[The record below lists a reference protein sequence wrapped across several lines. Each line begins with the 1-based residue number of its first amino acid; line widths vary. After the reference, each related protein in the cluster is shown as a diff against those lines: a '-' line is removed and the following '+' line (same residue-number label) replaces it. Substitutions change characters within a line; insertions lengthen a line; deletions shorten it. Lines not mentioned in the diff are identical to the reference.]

1 MKSANEAVQTAKNVV
16 AFPKPPAR
24 RQKDE
29 IAFLP
34 AALEIVE
41 TPPSPIGRAI
51 GATLIAVFCLGLIW
65 ACFGHVDIVATATG
79 KIVPSG
85 RVKLIQ
91 PFETGVVRAIHI
103 RDGESVKAG
112 EVLIELDTTMSTADE
127 EHIRNDLNA
136 ARLDVAR
143 LRAALSDAD
152 DAQTEFHPLL
162 DANPTLVKMQ
172 KAYLAKQVEE
182 HRAKVA
188 ALNRQRAQKQAER
201 DTAAAT
207 IQKLEASSP
216 IIKERVDIRKYLVD
230 KELGSRLTYLE
241 TLQQL
246 TENEKDLVV
255 QKSRLQETD
264 AALAAIVSTR
274 EQTEAE
280 FRRTLFSELNEA
292 ERKAGGLADDLAK
305 AERRTKLQL
314 LTAPVDGVVQQLAV
328 HTVGGVVTPAQQLA
342 VVVPADASLEVEAMV
357 SNRDIGF
364 VHIGQ
369 EAQIKID
376 TFNFTRY
383 GLLHGRVVSVSRD
396 AIVRDAP
403 QEAKNDAAKG
413 ADTES
418 SEPRGQQYMY
428 AARISLENTKMQVDD
443 EVANLGAGMAVT
455 VEIRT
460 GSRAVITYLLSPL
473 MRYRHDSMR
482 ER

>member
-1 MKSANEAVQTAKNVV
+1 MKRCKPRRTSLP
-16 AFPKPPAR
+16 FPSRPAR

-152 DAQTEFHPLL
+152 DAQTEFHPPL

>member
-1 MKSANEAVQTAKNVV
+1 M
-16 AFPKPPAR
+16 
-24 RQKDE
+24 
-29 IAFLP
+29 
-34 AALEIVE
+34 
-41 TPPSPIGRAI
+41 

-65 ACFGHVDIVATATG
+65 ACFGHVDIVATASG
-79 KIVPSG
+79 KVVPSG

-112 EVLIELDTTMSTADE
+112 DVLIELDPTMSTAEE

-136 ARLDVAR
+136 ARLDSAR

-152 DAQTEFHPLL
+152 DPQTEFHPPEG
-162 DANPTLVKMQ
+162 ANPTLVKMQ
-172 KAYLAKQVEE
+172 QAYLAKQVEE
-182 HRAKVA
+182 HRAKVT
-188 ALNRQRAQKQAER
+188 ALDRQRAQKQAER

-207 IQKLEASSP
+207 IEKLEASSP

-246 TENEKDLVV
+246 RENEKDLVV

-274 EQTEAE
+274 QQTEAE

-292 ERKAGGLADDLAK
+292 ERKAGGLADDLSK

-342 VVVPADASLEVEAMV
+342 VVVPANAPLEVEAMI

-364 VHIGQ
+364 VRAGQ

-383 GLLHGRVVSVSRD
+383 GLLHGRVLSVSRD
-396 AIVRDAP
+396 AIVRDVP
-403 QEAKNDAAKG
+403 QEAKNDQAKG

-418 SEPRGQQYMY
+418 SEPRGQQYLY
-428 AARISLENTKMQVDD
+428 SARISLEHTKMQVDD
-443 EVANLGAGMAVT
+443 EIANLGAGMAVT

-460 GSRAVITYLLSPL
+460 GSRAVISYLLSPL
-473 MRYRHDSMR
+473 MRYKHDSMR